1 MTQAWTP
8 IFHGFRRAQGRPGVR
23 NFLLILNLTGLTAP
37 SARHVARDLTGS
49 QLVSMDHG
57 KAINGRGETPVSKTI
72 ESISRHPNAGAVLIL
87 SAHRQVAEDLLQML
101 ADDDRPIKAVTLDD
115 TQRDAL
121 AFRSAA
127 VRQGAQLI
135 SQISRQQ
142 REDFPWSEL
151 MIALECGM
159 SDPTSGLVANPLVGL
174 VTDRLI
180 ADGGAGVFGETTEW
194 LGCEQ
199 FLIERAAKSQIAEQV
214 QQAVARRERL
224 ARESGMDLVGNNP
237 NAANIASGLST
248 IEDKAIGSVA
258 KTGRA
263 PITTFLDY
271 GERLQGPGLAAM
283 DGPSYTPESLTGL
296 VAAGAQISLFTTGAG
311 NSFVNRL
318 APTLKITANA
328 ESVARLP
335 EQFDFTCADVL
346 ARPDTMTAAADALAA
361 RIMEI
366 ASGALTF
373 GEILGEDDE
382 VIARF
387 GETL

>member
-1 MTQAWTP
+1 MTQSRNSV
-8 IFHGFRRAQGRPGVR
+8 FHGFRRAQGRPGIR
-23 NFLLILNLTGLTAP
+23 NFLLILNLTGLTTP
-37 SARHVARDLTGS
+37 SARCVARDLSGS

-57 KAINGRGETPVSKTI
+57 KAINGRGEAPVRRTI
-72 ESISRHPNAGAVLIL
+72 ESIARHPNAGAVLIL
-87 SAHRQVAEDLLQML
+87 SAHRQVAEDLLQL
-101 ADDDRPIKAVTLDD
+101 LDNDDRPIKAVTLDD

-121 AFRSAA
+121 AFRLAA
-127 VRQGAQLI
+127 VREGAQLL
-135 SQISRQQ
+135 SLISRQQ
-142 REDFPWSEL
+142 REALPWSEL

-159 SDPTSGLVANPLVGL
+159 SDPTSGLVANPLLGM

-180 ADGGAGVFGETTEW
+180 ADGGAAVFGETTEW
-194 LGCEQ
+194 LGCEH
-199 FLIERAAKSQIAEQV
+199 FLIERAATADIAERLKESV
-214 QQAVARRERL
+214 GRRESL
-224 ARESGMDLVGNNP
+224 ARNCGLDIIGNNP

-258 KTGRA
+258 KSGSS

-271 GERLQGPGLAAM
+271 GERLVGPGLAAM

-296 VAAGAQISLFTTGAG
+296 AAAGAQISLFTTGAG

-328 ESVARLP
+328 NTAVNLP
-335 EQFDFTCADVL
+335 EQCDFNCADVL
-346 ARPDTMTAAADALAA
+346 VRPDTMSAATDSLIE
-361 RIMEI
+361 RIVEI